1 MKILSIND
9 LNNLRKRAQQALAL
23 REESSDQSSEQCC
36 GLATGAEHLQVLCCG
51 GTGCKASNS
60 HKIVDNL
67 KAALEENGI
76 ADKVDVIT
84 TGCFGFC
91 EKGPIVKIIP
101 DNTFYTQVK
110 PEDAT
115 EIVKE
120 HIIGGRRVERLL
132 YVDPKTPASGR
143 DDRKNRER
151 RLECGAGVRTAVSHS
166 PREAAIKRVSASA
179 RFCVSASARFPVVF
193 CPGLCYN

>member
-9 LNNLRKRAQQALAL
+9 LNSLRKRAQQLLAL

-67 KAALEENGI
+67 KAAIEENGI
-76 ADKVDVIT
+76 TDKVDVIT

-91 EKGPIVKIIP
+91 EKGPIVKIMP

-110 PEDAT
+110 PEDAA

-132 YVDPKTPASGR
+132 YVDPKTNKTVS
-143 DDRKNRER
+143 DSKHMDSSRKQMRIAR
-151 RLECGAGVRTAVSHS
+151 RNCGLIDPETNAEPNTSWG
-166 PREAAIKRVSASA
+166 
-179 RFCVSASARFPVVF
+179 
-193 CPGLCYN
+193 